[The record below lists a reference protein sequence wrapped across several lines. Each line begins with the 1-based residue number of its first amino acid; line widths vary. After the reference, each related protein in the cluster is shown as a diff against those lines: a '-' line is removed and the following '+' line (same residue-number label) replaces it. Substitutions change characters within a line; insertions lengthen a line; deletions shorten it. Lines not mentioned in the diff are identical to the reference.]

1 MNIVI
6 TQHSIALI
14 LMSVPD
20 KALNQTG
27 YTAATYGLKN
37 WERLDTLVL
46 VYHNHC
52 QLTNGQFQRQAK

>member
-20 KALNQTG
+20 KDLNQTS
-27 YTAATYGLKN
+27 YTVATYGLKI
-37 WERLDTLVL
+37 EKDTLVL
-46 VYHNHC
+46 VYHNRC
-52 QLTNGQFQRQAK
+52 QLANGQFQHQAK